1 MQLSLA
7 TKPPFAEFDLIN
19 RQMQLH
25 NWDPANV
32 IKVASSLSAQ
42 QKWGIIKRLS
52 QRLSL
57 FSFFFKKSP
66 FPESKLWL
74 LWGLNLRQA
83 TFQPFLLYLQC
94 SVSLLITWTHSILAL
109 QRFTLPLG
117 QRRGGGK
124 HVWHN
129 TGSNG
134 SNYLV
139 HNNRHVWNDIKVHLR
154 HVFWAQHMHI
164 PDHSPP
170 LIESPLF
177 QHRRWL
183 LQGLRTAT

>member
-42 QKWGIIKRLS
+42 QKLGIIKLLS

-83 TFQPFLLYLQC
+83 TLVNHFQC
-94 SVSLLITWTHSILAL
+94 SVSLLLTWTHSILAL

-117 QRRGGGK
+117 QRRGGGESMCGTTQAAMGLIILFTTIAMCETTSK
-124 HVWHN
+124 YTCDTSFERN
-129 TGSNG
+129 TCIFRTT
-134 SNYLV
+134 V
-139 HNNRHVWNDIKVHLR
+139 
-154 HVFWAQHMHI
+154 
-164 PDHSPP
+164 
-170 LIESPLF
+170 
-177 QHRRWL
+177 L
-183 LQGLRTAT
+183 LSLNLHCSYTEGDYYRV